1 MSKKIDYIDYVI
13 RLIRGLILSVL
24 VFIAVFPVF
33 WILSLSLRPNSETLG
48 RHPTLLPIKWT
59 FENYFNLF
67 GIDVNTDR
75 MQQLDFD
82 ALLNFIVNGAIVAV
96 AVTFIACL
104 LSLLAGYSFSRY
116 NFPGK
121 KILLMTI
128 LNTQKQKVN
137 WVIKISV

>member
-1 MSKKIDYIDYVI
+1 MSTKIDYIDYVI

-128 LNTQKQKVN
+128 LNTQMFPYMA
-137 WVIKISV
+137 

>member
-1 MSKKIDYIDYVI
+1 MSTKIDYIDYVI

-82 ALLNFIVNGAIVAV
+82 ALLNFIVNGILIVRIIDI
-96 AVTFIACL
+96 FIL
-104 LSLLAGYSFSRY
+104 QLYIDNGDY
-116 NFPGK
+116 
-121 KILLMTI
+121 
-128 LNTQKQKVN
+128 
-137 WVIKISV
+137 